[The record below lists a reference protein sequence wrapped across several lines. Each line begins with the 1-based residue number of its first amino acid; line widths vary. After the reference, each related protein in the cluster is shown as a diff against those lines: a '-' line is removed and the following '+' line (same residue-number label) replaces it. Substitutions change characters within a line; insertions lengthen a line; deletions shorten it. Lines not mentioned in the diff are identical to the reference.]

1 MDCIQPEQFT
11 TTPWKNGGGI
21 THEIAKCELD
31 GTMLWRLSLAEVAH
45 SGPFSIF
52 PGLDRVL
59 YSVGDA
65 GMKLYFQEDRSKVPL
80 VTGRLY
86 PTCFAGDVP
95 IDGQMKEGVELV
107 ENFNL
112 IYDRARLSVKA
123 SGTKEGSSWRSMLAE
138 VPEEITIRQGQP
150 IRHIL
155 YCLKGS
161 IGPLAEREVGLFTHL
176 AKTPDISQ
184 DAEAILLRLEVT
196 GS

>member
-1 MDCIQPEQFT
+1 MDCIRPEEFT
-11 TTPWKNGGGI
+11 TTPWKNGGGL

-31 GTMLWRLSLAEVAH
+31 GTMLWRLSLAEVTR

-59 YSVGDA
+59 YSVGDV
-65 GMKLYFQEDRSKVPL
+65 GMRLYFQEDRSKVPL

-86 PTCFAGDVP
+86 PTCFAGDVA
-95 IDGQMKEGVELV
+95 IDGLMEEGVELV

-112 IYDRARLSVKA
+112 IYDRARLTVKA
-123 SGTKEGSSWRSMLAE
+123 SGSKEGTDWISMLAD
-138 VPEEITIRQGQP
+138 VSEELTIRQGQP
-150 IRHIL
+150 VRHIL

-161 IGPLAEREVGLFTHL
+161 IGPLAAREVGLFTHL
-176 AKTPDISQ
+176 AQTPETSQ

-196 GS
+196 ES